1 MVACFRMV
9 EPLQLQ
15 TAAWA
20 LTTSLELALVV
31 QLIRH
36 KVGRNYPLFFAYL
49 VSAILQSVALAALY
63 RTPNLD
69 KLTTWKIAWLT
80 QGLVVCMRALVLVEL
95 NRRILSRYI
104 GIWALARRL
113 LLCVAAAVVAYDLL
127 LSKGRWQWLILNGV
141 RGLELAMA
149 AVIVTML
156 LFARYYRVPVNP
168 LQRAL
173 AVGLCLYSTF
183 YAINYSLFE
192 RVLRQYAVLWN
203 FLGLFAFI
211 ASLLVWIS
219 AANRYAESTELSP
232 IPVMAP
238 ELYGKLS
245 SEVNTRLLL
254 LNRQLIQ
261 FLHVKE
267 RSR

>member
-1 MVACFRMV
+1 MV

-20 LTTSLELALVV
+20 LTTTLELALFV
-31 QLIRH
+31 QLVRR
-36 KVGRNYPLFFAYL
+36 KLGRIYPLFFAYL
-49 VSAILQSVALAALY
+49 VSAIFQSIAVAALY
-63 RTPNLD
+63 RMENLD
-69 KLTTWKIAWLT
+69 RWTVWKIVWGT
-80 QGLVVCMRALVLVEL
+80 QGLVVFLRALAVVEL
-95 NRRILSRYI
+95 NRRILLRYI
-104 GIWALARRL
+104 GIWALSRKL
-113 LLCVAAAVVAYDLL
+113 FLGVAVAVIAYDLV
-127 LSKGRWQWLILNGV
+127 LSKGLWQWLILNGI

-183 YAINYSLFE
+183 YVINYSLLE
-192 RVLRQYAVLWN
+192 RIVQQYAVLWN
-203 FLGLFAFI
+203 FLDLFAFM

-219 AANRYAESTELSP
+219 AASRYVPSEELAVPSA
-232 IPVMAP
+232 IPA

-245 SEVNTRLLL
+245 SEVNSRLLL

-261 FLHVKE
+261 FLHLE
-267 RSR
+267 DRSQ

>member
-1 MVACFRMV
+1 MV

-15 TAAWA
+15 AAAWA
-20 LTTSLELALVV
+20 LTTALELALVV
-31 QLIRH
+31 QLIRR
-36 KVGRNYPLFFAYL
+36 KVGRSYPLFFAYL
-49 VSAILQSVALAALY
+49 VSAILQSIALAALY
-63 RTPNLD
+63 RTQNLD

-80 QGLVVCMRALVLVEL
+80 QGLVVCLRALVLVEL
-95 NRRILSRYI
+95 NRTLLSRYI

-113 LLCVAAAVVAYDLL
+113 LLGVAVAVIAYDLL
-127 LSKGRWQWLILNGV
+127 LSKGQWQWMVLNAV

-156 LFARYYRVPVNP
+156 LFARYYRLPVNR

-183 YAINYSLFE
+183 YVVNYSLLE
-192 RVLRQYAVLWN
+192 RVLQQYAVLWN
-203 FLGLFAFI
+203 SLGIFAFI

-219 AANRYAESTELSP
+219 AANRYAESTEVAP
-232 IPVMAP
+232 TPAMAA

-245 SEVNTRLLL
+245 SEVNARLLL

-261 FLHVKE
+261 FLHVEE
-267 RSR
+267 RTR

>member
-1 MVACFRMV
+1 MV

-20 LTTSLELALVV
+20 LSTTLELALFV
-31 QLIRH
+31 QLVRRKLARI
-36 KVGRNYPLFFAYL
+36 YPMFFGYL
-49 VSAILQSVALAALY
+49 VAVIFQSIAVAVLY
-63 RTPNLD
+63 RNTNLD
-69 KLTTWKIAWLT
+69 KVSAWKVAWAT
-80 QGLVVCMRALVLVEL
+80 QGLVVFMRSIALVEL
-95 NRRILSRYI
+95 NRRVLSRYV
-104 GIWALARRL
+104 GVWALAVRL
-113 LLCVAAAVVAYDLL
+113 FLCVVAAVIAYDLF
-127 LSKGRWQWLILNGV
+127 LSKGQWQWLIMNGI

-156 LFARYYRVPVNP
+156 IFARYYRVPVNQ
-168 LQRAL
+168 LQRAF
-173 AVGLCLYSTF
+173 AVGLCLYSSF
-183 YAINYSLFE
+183 YVINYSVLE
-192 RVLRQYAVLWN
+192 RVVQQYVVLWN

-219 AANRYAESTELSP
+219 AVSWYAETEKVAVP
-232 IPVMAP
+232 QAIPA

-261 FLHVKE
+261 LLHLGD
-267 RSR
+267 RRQ